1 MRHFIAAVSLSLI
14 ASAPKCLAYNRAP
27 FGTAH
32 APALWQFVP
41 MNNDNNNN
49 SRGNTTTYSHFR
61 HVTFFELLRKDDNFI
76 SELAAFY
83 ETSAAK
89 WRRKRQVVCSTS
101 CCCCCLCFPA
111 FYFSLATLLNPL
123 PLSFC
128 LAAACR
134 KCTRKC
140 ARISGLA
147 YFSKLHLHN
156 KNLPAPSSRLVK
168 THQQLQMAKSN

>member
-1 MRHFIAAVSLSLI
+1 MRTCC
-14 ASAPKCLAYNRAP
+14 APKCLAYNRAP

-41 MNNDNNNN
+41 MNNDNNTDNN
-49 SRGNTTTYSHFR
+49 KNNRGDTTTYGHFR

-76 SELAAFY
+76 SQLATFY

-89 WRRKRQVVCSTS
+89 WRRKRQVCSTS
-101 CCCCCLCFPA
+101 CCSCLCLPSPLTA
-111 FYFSLATLLNPL
+111 FYFALATLPSSLVV
-123 PLSFC
+123 
-128 LAAACR
+128 AVACR

-147 YFSKLHLHN
+147 YFSKLHLH
-156 KNLPAPSSRLVK
+156 KNLPPRPARDLLKCANNCKWPNPIECL
-168 THQQLQMAKSN
+168 